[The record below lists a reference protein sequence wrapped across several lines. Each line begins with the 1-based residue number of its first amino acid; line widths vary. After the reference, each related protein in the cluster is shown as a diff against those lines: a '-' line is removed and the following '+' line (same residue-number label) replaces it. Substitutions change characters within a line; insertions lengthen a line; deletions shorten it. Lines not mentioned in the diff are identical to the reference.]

1 MIEKR
6 RRYAFIRRH
15 YVKVEPSST
24 IVRAPGGDATDDFI
38 GHHMGLLQSIESGV
52 KKISWAA
59 SKPLAGLLEPSS
71 SEFYDRLWADGCEP
85 DSLINVLPTHKV
97 IYVAV
102 PKAGS
107 THIREVLARVVGKHS
122 RSLKSSRRRKFR
134 GPYGPRS
141 MAAHSF
147 FRLATDS
154 QTLRFSFVRNPYAR
168 TVSLW
173 CDKFRGKPL
182 VSGDHFIDK
191 YLAKRHEL
199 DARLPAGP
207 DRTLPFGDFVTFAS
221 AMARCGCDKHI
232 QAQGDILS
240 MPGIRLDLVGK
251 LESFSN
257 DFIRVL
263 DHLRAHQLVRL
274 EAMSCIRNSSS
285 HDHWPQYY
293 TGDLADRIYA
303 AYECDF
309 DGFGYPRALPE

>member
-1 MIEKR
+1 
-6 RRYAFIRRH
+6 
-15 YVKVEPSST
+15 
-24 IVRAPGGDATDDFI
+24 
-38 GHHMGLLQSIESGV
+38 MGLLQSIESGV
-52 KKISWAA
+52 KKISWVA

-71 SEFYDRLWADGCEP
+71 SGFCERLWADGCEP
-85 DSLINVLPTHKV
+85 DSLINVLPAHKV

-122 RSLKSSRRRKFR
+122 RSLKPSRRRKFR

-141 MAAHSF
+141 MTAHSF
-147 FRLATDS
+147 FRLATNS

-168 TVSLW
+168 TLSLW
-173 CDKFRGKPL
+173 CDKFKGKPL
-182 VSGDHFIDK
+182 VSGDPFIDK
-191 YLAKRHEL
+191 YLARRHEI

-221 AMARCGCDKHI
+221 AMAKCRYDKHI

-240 MPGIRLDLVGK
+240 MPGIGLDLVGK

-257 DFIRVL
+257 DFVRVL
-263 DHLRAHQLVRL
+263 DHLRAHPQVRR
-274 EAMSCIRNSSS
+274 EAMSCSRNKSN
-285 HDHWPQYY
+285 HDHWPAYY
-293 TGDLADRIYA
+293 TGELADRIYG

-309 DGFGYPRALPE
+309 DRFGYTRALPD

>member
-1 MIEKR
+1 M
-6 RRYAFIRRH
+6 AA
-15 YVKVEPSST
+15 EPSS
-24 IVRAPGGDATDDFI
+24 IIMQELGGDAIDDFI
-38 GHHMGLLQSIESGV
+38 RHHMGLLQSIESGV

-59 SKPLAGLLEPSS
+59 SKPLAGFLEPSS
-71 SEFYDRLWADGCEP
+71 SEFYDRLWTDGCEP

-141 MAAHSF
+141 MTAHSF
-147 FRLATDS
+147 FRLATNS

-191 YLAKRHEL
+191 YLARRHEI

-207 DRTLPFGDFVTFAS
+207 DRTLSFPDFVTFAS
-221 AMARCGCDKHI
+221 AMANCRYDKHI

-251 LESFSN
+251 LESFSK
-257 DFIRVL
+257 DFVRVL
-263 DHLRAHQLVRL
+263 DHLGAHQLVRL
-274 EAMSCIRNSSS
+274 EAMSCIRNKSS

-293 TGDLADRIYA
+293 TGELADCIYG

-309 DGFGYPRALPE
+309 DRFGYPRALPD

>member
-1 MIEKR
+1 
-6 RRYAFIRRH
+6 
-15 YVKVEPSST
+15 
-24 IVRAPGGDATDDFI
+24 
-38 GHHMGLLQSIESGV
+38 MGLLQSIESGV
-52 KKISWAA
+52 KNISWTA
-59 SKPLAGLLEPSS
+59 SKPFAGLLEPSS

-141 MAAHSF
+141 MAAHAF
-147 FRLATDS
+147 FRLATDA

-168 TVSLW
+168 AVSLW
-173 CDKFRGKPL
+173 CDKFKGKPL

-191 YLAKRHEL
+191 YLARRHEI

-207 DRTLPFGDFVTFAS
+207 DRTLPFGEFVTFAS

-251 LESFSN
+251 LESFSK
-257 DFIRVL
+257 DFVRVL
-263 DHLRAHQLVRL
+263 DHLRAHPRVRRD
-274 EAMSCIRNSSS
+274 AMSCIRNESS
-285 HDHWPQYY
+285 HDHWPAYY
-293 TGDLADRIYA
+293 TGELAERIYA

-309 DGFGYPRALPE
+309 DRFGYPRALP